1 MERSLLIELIQ
12 HTKNTLDSIKT
23 LAHLSRGKFG
33 DREFGEFFYRT
44 ITKDIENNYQVLNS
58 FLSYIKATTPIT
70 KMGTVN
76 GLVEEVL
83 KKHQVRLAEKKTKIL
98 RNLGKDLPET
108 IVPDEQLRFILDS
121 VLQYAMATMPS
132 DGIIEFVTK
141 SFALR
146 KESSEETITEKER
159 KDIEVIMAFTSYKK
173 PVEKSTEELRKPTP
187 KEEFVHEVLLRLVDA
202 TVKMNQGVTQLEVDE
217 TKAQKFVFLR
227 LPVERR
233 KVVYYE
239 STSTNQRS

>member
-23 LAHLSRGKFG
+23 LSHLSRGKFS
-33 DREFGEFFYRT
+33 DKEFGEFFYRT

-58 FLSYIKATTPIT
+58 FLNYIKTTTPIR
-70 KMGTVN
+70 KRGTVN
-76 GLVEEVL
+76 ALIEEVL
-83 KKHQVRLAEKKTKIL
+83 KKHQVRLAEKKTKIF

-121 VLQYAMATMPS
+121 VLQYAMASMPS
-132 DGIIEFVTK
+132 DGNIEFLTK
-141 SFALR
+141 SYALR
-146 KESSEETITEKER
+146 KESSEEAITEKDR
-159 KDIEVIMAFTSYKK
+159 KDIEVIVAFTSYKK
-173 PVEKSTEELRKPTP
+173 PVEKSMEELRKPTP
-187 KEEFVHEVLLRLVDA
+187 KEEFVSEALLRLVDA
-202 TVKMNQGVTQLEVDE
+202 TVKMNQGVTRLEVDE
-217 TKAQKFVFLR
+217 TKAQKSVFLK

-233 KVVYYE
+233 NVVFYE

>member
-23 LAHLSRGKFG
+23 LSHLSRGKFS
-33 DREFGEFFYRT
+33 DKEFGEFFYRT

-58 FLSYIKATTPIT
+58 FLNYIKTTTPIR
-70 KMGTVN
+70 KRGTVN
-76 GLVEEVL
+76 ALIEEVL
-83 KKHQVRLAEKKTKIL
+83 KKHQVRLAEKKTKIF

-121 VLQYAMATMPS
+121 VLQYAMASMPS
-132 DGIIEFVTK
+132 DGNIEFLTK
-141 SFALR
+141 SYALR
-146 KESSEETITEKER
+146 KESSVEAISEKDR
-159 KDIEVIMAFTSYKK
+159 KDIEVIVAFTSYKK
-173 PVEKSTEELRKPTP
+173 PVEKSMEELRKPTP
-187 KEEFVHEVLLRLVDA
+187 KEEFVSEALLRLVDA
-202 TVKMNQGVTQLEVDE
+202 TVKMNQGVTRLEVDE
-217 TKAQKFVFLR
+217 TKAQKSVFLK

-233 KVVYYE
+233 NVVFYE